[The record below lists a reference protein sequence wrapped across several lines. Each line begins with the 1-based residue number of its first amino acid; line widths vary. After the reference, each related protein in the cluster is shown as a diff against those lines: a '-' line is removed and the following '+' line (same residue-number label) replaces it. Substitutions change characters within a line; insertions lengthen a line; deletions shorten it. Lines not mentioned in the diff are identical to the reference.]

1 MRYVQINTFY
11 DQYLRDFY
19 DARPKLKDESYEHQ
33 LRTLLDDGFTAVH
46 LMGDYLVPLGFDS
59 HLIIANCPELQ
70 VAWAREHGMTEFN
83 KQDWQKTIVRR
94 QLETLRPDVLYVCN
108 PIDYDASF
116 MRAVDFKPH
125 VIIGWRGQI
134 IFDWNDF
141 SCFDAILSSEPRTRE
156 RALQV
161 GAKAVYHF
169 LPGFPEWI
177 ATRVQDEPKLYDVGF
192 CGKITNDHLK
202 RSEVVERV
210 SQYAFETKKFTP
222 AFFINQVNPYP
233 FRFAQQFIHPSQWG
247 IEMHREIK
255 RTKIGL
261 NTVIDFAK
269 GEAGNMRQF
278 EIAGTGTFLLTE
290 FHPQLTSQFAIG
302 TEVETYATEEELFE
316 KITYYLAHDAE
327 REAIAQRG
335 QARCFK
341 DHGMSVRVLE
351 FASIL
356 KELLEKKSTAMPSS
370 HTVRPHGATIEKAQ
384 YFLDLN
390 LPGEALFVLEEL
402 IARNPSQSE
411 AHVLMKEAKERRLG
425 RIATLMTEAEANSAI
440 DTAVRM
446 LQEEKF
452 EQSYKI
458 VEPVLCHY
466 PRMKHAHYVA
476 GMALSQLNRLPES
489 KALLQK
495 ELELDPSHQ
504 GVRDLMRQIEAELA
518 ATGVTAQEDGD
529 ILLYGIRDESKIAA
543 TLAQL
548 LHASNKSRKVIILID
563 SQSPEGA
570 PLSDFEKQLN
580 LLITQHAAWSRVVL
594 LRGALDRAMHEYRH
608 LFGSVRTIHAPT
620 PVLEHELQAM
630 LKQL

>member
-19 DARPKLKDESYEHQ
+19 DARPKLKDEPYEHQ
-33 LRTLLDDGFTAVH
+33 LRTILDDGFTAVH

-94 QLETLRPDVLYVCN
+94 QLETLKPDIFYICN

-125 VIIGWRGQI
+125 VVLGWRGQI

-177 ATRVQDEPKLYDVGF
+177 ATRVQHEPKLYDVGF
-192 CGKITNDHLK
+192 CGKITNDHVK

-222 AFFINQVNPYP
+222 TFFINQVNPYP
-233 FRFAQQFIHPSQWG
+233 FRYAQQFIHPSQWG

-261 NTVIDFAK
+261 NTVIDFAQ

-290 FHPQLTSQFAIG
+290 FHPQLASQFAIG
-302 TEVETYATEEELFE
+302 TEVETYASEEELFE

-327 REAIAQRG
+327 REAIAKRG

-341 DHGMSVRVLE
+341 DHGMGVRVVE
-351 FASIL
+351 FAGIL
-356 KELLEKKSTAMPSS
+356 KELLEKKSTAAPL
-370 HTVRPHGATIEKAQ
+370 PHQA
-384 YFLDLN
+384 
-390 LPGEALFVLEEL
+390 
-402 IARNPSQSE
+402 
-411 AHVLMKEAKERRLG
+411 RLG
-425 RIATLMTEAEANSAI
+425 QTATFMSEAEANEII

-446 LQEEKF
+446 LQGEQF
-452 EQSYKI
+452 EQSYKA
-458 VEPVLCHY
+458 VEPVLRHY

-476 GMALSQLNRLPES
+476 GMALSQLNRFAES
-489 KALLQK
+489 KALLQQ
-495 ELELDPSHQ
+495 ELALDPRNEAVQ
-504 GVRDLMRQIEAELA
+504 DLIRQLDAELA
-518 ATGVTAQEDGD
+518 ATGAFVQERGD
-529 ILLYGIRDESKIAA
+529 VLLYGIRDESMIAA
-543 TLAQL
+543 TLAKLMQ
-548 LHASNKSRKVIILID
+548 ASNKNDKVIILID
-563 SQSPEGA
+563 SQSPEGV
-570 PLSDFEKQLN
+570 PLSDFEKRLN
-580 LLITQHAAWSRVVL
+580 QLITDQGAWSRVVL
-594 LRGALDRAMHEYRH
+594 LRGALERAMNEYRH
-608 LFGSVRTIHAPT
+608 LLGAVRTIHTTT
-620 PVLEHELQAM
+620 PALEQELRAM
-630 LKQL
+630 LAQS